1 METRSQLYLAPSV
14 GNQGEKD
21 VQHYLI
27 FHIPGNPGLITYYD
41 PFLSTLHALLSS
53 GSAIPSVRFHIYG
66 HSLAGFGTTEQHQEL
81 AGLEAQIEYV
91 DDLLYDQVDEV
102 GRRARQTPKVIL
114 MGHSVG
120 AYILLEM
127 IQRHRKRIENDVAK
141 DFDLIG
147 GILLFP
153 TITHIARSPSGMVAS
168 ALLAVPRSAH
178 IASAIVKT
186 LTCLIPASVLYY
198 LIRALAWFPEHAA
211 RTTTAF
217 IKSPIGVKESV
228 LVLRPSAVPLSPT
241 DSCCPRFLG
250 KDEMDMI
257 TNDKWG
263 EEVWGAAT
271 DPLTNS
277 KDTIHSNL
285 VFFWGSNDR
294 WVAQKTRNELI
305 DARGFRKSKTLSSAA
320 SSISEASSPADGW
333 KPSMFIDDKKIPH
346 GFCIKHSEIVAEQV
360 RNWVE
365 DIIRNHNES

>member
-1 METRSQLYLAPSV
+1 MAMETRSNLYFAPSA
-14 GNQGEKD
+14 GRKSE
-21 VQHYLI
+21 HYLI
-27 FHIPGNPGLITYYD
+27 FHIPGNPGLVTYYD

-53 GSAIPSVRFHIYG
+53 SSTLPSANFHIYG
-66 HSLAGFGTTEQHQEL
+66 HSLAGFETTEQHHEL
-81 AGLEAQIEYV
+81 AGLEKQIEFV
-91 DDLLYDQVDEV
+91 DDLLYEQVDEV
-102 GRRARQTPKVIL
+102 RHHAGRTPKVIL

-120 AYILLEM
+120 AYILLEV
-127 IQRHRKRIENDVAK
+127 IRRHRTRIERGAK

-153 TITHIARSPSGMVAS
+153 TITHIAQSPSGMVAS
-168 ALLAVPRSAH
+168 ALLTIPRSAH
-178 IASAIVKT
+178 IASAIVKSVT
-186 LTCLIPASVLYY
+186 YLIPASVLYY
-198 LIRALAWFPEHAA
+198 LLRTFAGFPEHAA

-228 LVLRPSAVPLSPT
+228 
-241 DSCCPRFLG
+241 FLG

-271 DPLTNS
+271 EPGTNS

-285 VFFWGSNDR
+285 VFFWGQNDK

-305 DARGFRKSKTLSSAA
+305 DARGFRKSKASLSAA
-320 SSISEASSPADGW
+320 SSISDVSSPADGW

-346 GFCIKHSEIVAEQV
+346 NFCIKHSEIVAEQV
-360 RNWVE
+360 RTWVE
-365 DIIRNHNES
+365 EIILNHNES